1 MTDTKK
7 ESLSALIDGE
17 ASEIEVHRL
26 VREYGDD
33 ASLRSS
39 WATFQ
44 QVRSVVRNDCA
55 GLTPAQHIE
64 LHQRIS
70 AAIETEELYDSGP
83 LAVPARSKRMPAVA
97 ASVAVAASLVVAV
110 FVGVNQQTT
119 ETAAPEVAAAPAA
132 LVAPPPTG
140 DNEFNTGSE
149 KASFGVEVSPN
160 PNRGNFVARFDQVL
174 GQFEYRLWNFSGN
187 LVLLGE
193 NNGQDSLQIDQGLDP
208 GIYLLQ
214 VRHKNEVVT
223 TKVIIE

>member
-44 QVRSVVRNDCA
+44 QVRSVVRNDST

-70 AAIETEELYDSGP
+70 AAIETEELYDGGP

-140 DNEFNTGSE
+140 MVSARAAADIAGNETPELIELDEDKQQRLRNYLYQHDRMSRMNDNTQ
-149 KASFGVEVSPN
+149 
-160 PNRGNFVARFDQVL
+160 FVNYQR
-174 GQFEYRLWNFSGN
+174 
-187 LVLLGE
+187 
-193 NNGQDSLQIDQGLDP
+193 NGD
-208 GIYLLQ
+208 
-214 VRHKNEVVT
+214 K
-223 TKVIIE
+223 